1 MMAGTKEKKTTGF
14 YPTAVFEI
22 TPYAEH
28 HFVRVSSLCYLRQLI
43 HLKMHC
49 VKYCTTM
56 LPKERIYPTILRGYT
71 GEPGDGASYEVVIEL
86 IIKGMVV
93 HQN

>member
-1 MMAGTKEKKTTGF
+1 M
-14 YPTAVFEI
+14 
-22 TPYAEH
+22 
-28 HFVRVSSLCYLRQLI
+28 R
-43 HLKMHC
+43 LKMHC

-56 LPKERIYPTILRGYT
+56 LPKEPIYPTILRGYT